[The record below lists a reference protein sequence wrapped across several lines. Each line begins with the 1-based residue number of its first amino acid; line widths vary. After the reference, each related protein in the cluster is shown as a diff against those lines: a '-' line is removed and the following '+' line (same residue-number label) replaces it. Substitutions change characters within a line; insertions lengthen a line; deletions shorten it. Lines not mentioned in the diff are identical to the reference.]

1 MKVFSL
7 FTAAEATGSTGQEV
21 AGDMAEGELL
31 LLLLLLLLWV
41 TGARE
46 AWTSPAEEGNEE
58 N

>member
-31 LLLLLLLLWV
+31 LLLLLLLRV
-41 TGARE
+41 TGARV

>member
-31 LLLLLLLLWV
+31 LLLLLLWV
-41 TGARE
+41 TGARV